1 MRCFVIKILLVST
14 ISFLVLSS
22 CHIQSSGKIPY
33 DAIDNNKSRTQSEKT
48 EKKSEYALI
57 LLPTQNKMQLLDMM
71 VNRVGFSISTGHNP
85 VDLDVTP
92 DGRRILV
99 INSQDGTISSYFK
112 EDNQNIQF
120 LGSIGSGINPSH
132 VIFNNKGTEAF
143 VTYEGSNRI
152 AVLQILNRE
161 KPNIKKIINLKDNE
175 SKLALSPYKLAIS
188 SDDNILFVIDKN
200 SGKVFSFK
208 SENDQFIQDKVFIL
222 SDSEK
227 IVPEDMIF
235 NENKL
240 YISDSNNSQ
249 VLVFDTKESK
259 VTSKI
264 LIKNQDTQ
272 ISDFIPTKMVLNE
285 KTGKLYV
292 INEGLASV
300 VVLDTKNN
308 TMIKNILLS
317 SGSKTDSAEPTDI
330 SINVDGT
337 ILYVTNAGGRNLSMI
352 STKNDELIRNIG
364 TTESVGNLPVLSA
377 IKIL

>member
-1 MRCFVIKILLVST
+1 MIKISLVSA
-14 ISFLVLSS
+14 ISFLVLAS
-22 CHIQSSGKIPY
+22 CHIQSPGKIPY
-33 DAIDNNKSRTQSEKT
+33 DSVDNNKSRTQSEKT

-85 VDLDVTP
+85 VDLDVSP

-112 EDNQNIQF
+112 EDNQTIQF
-120 LGSIGSGINPSH
+120 LGSIGSGTNPSH

-188 SDDNILFVIDKN
+188 SDDNTLFVIDKN
-200 SGKVFSFK
+200 SGKVFLFK
-208 SENDQFIQDKVFIL
+208 RENDQFIQDKIFSL

-264 LIKNQDTQ
+264 LIKNQDTK
-272 ISDFIPTKMVLNE
+272 ISDFIPTKMVINE

-317 SGSKTDSAEPTDI
+317 SGSKTDSSEPTDI
-330 SINVDGT
+330 SINVDRT